1 MAQDWSGYDL
11 LIMHPDCTYLAVS
24 GLHWNHRRPGRA
36 AMTEAAVEFVR
47 KLMALPCARWAIENP
62 VGCLSSRIR
71 KPDQIIQPWHFGDD
85 ASKAT
90 CLWLKNLPPLVH
102 TNELLRPR
110 WIQCPC
116 CDDYW
121 CQVHQMHTAE
131 CDCLP
136 VDDLA
141 EQGIDP
147 MRFYYSKY
155 YANQTESGQ
164 NKLGPSEMRKE
175 LRSNTYLGIAE
186 AMADQWGGLDGKF
199 SESLF

>member
-1 MAQDWSGYDL
+1 
-11 LIMHPDCTYLAVS
+11 
-24 GLHWNHRRPGRA
+24 
-36 AMTEAAVEFVR
+36 
-47 KLMALPCARWAIENP
+47 
-62 VGCLSSRIR
+62 
-71 KPDQIIQPWHFGDD
+71 
-85 ASKAT
+85 
-90 CLWLKNLPPLVH
+90 
-102 TNELLRPR
+102 
-110 WIQCPC
+110 
-116 CDDYW
+116 
-121 CQVHQMHTAE
+121 MHTAE